1 VGMANRAKRAG
12 RNRIAGS
19 KDEMKTIVVTAA
31 LIMEQGKLLITQ
43 RREDAHCGLLWEFP
57 GGKVK
62 EGEEPRQAL
71 RRELEEEL
79 GIEAEVGGI
88 FEAVFHVYPEY
99 PILLLVYLCQV
110 KKGIPRPLGCHDLR
124 WVDRGE
130 LEGFPMPPADDPIRR
145 KLGSS
150 QERDGDVRRRRGWP
164 IQA

>member
-1 VGMANRAKRAG
+1 
-12 RNRIAGS
+12 
-19 KDEMKTIVVTAA
+19 MKTLVVTAA

-43 RREDAHCGLLWEFP
+43 RLEDTHCGLLWEFP

-79 GIEAEVGGI
+79 GIEAEVGEI

-99 PILLLVYLCQV
+99 PVLLLVYQCQV

-124 WVDRGE
+124 WVD
-130 LEGFPMPPADDPIRR
+130 LERTGRIHDAPGRR
-145 KLGSS
+145 PHPKLGFGRTELGSVKGGMKHGKGS
-150 QERDGDVRRRRGWP
+150 GP
-164 IQA
+164 KTC